1 MTEQLL
7 QVASLAN
14 LSNPEGGDDPFQ
26 MEEAV
31 IFAFTSDGFRILV
44 READAYQALEMV
56 ADKHLGSWELGIGI
70 ITTGWACPIT
80 DEGTIAE
87 DGTMSTPPS
96 EHPLRRRVRLVSC
109 VDKAKHMVS
118 SLRFADDPDELI
130 TETSGV
136 GSLANALTTAIGYMV
151 ARTN

>member
-31 IFAFTSDGFRILV
+31 IFAFTNDGIRIIV
-44 READAYQALEMV
+44 READVYQALEMV

-70 ITTGWACPIT
+70 ITTGWASPLN
-80 DEGTIAE
+80 A
-87 DGTMSTPPS
+87 DGEVQGAPS

-130 TETSGV
+130 TETSGS
-136 GSLANALTTAIGYMV
+136 GTLANALTTAIGFMV

>member
-1 MTEQLL
+1 MTDQLI

-44 READAYQALEMV
+44 READAYEALEMV
-56 ADKHLGSWELGIGI
+56 ADKHLKEWELGIGI
-70 ITTGWACPIT
+70 ITTGWASPINA
-80 DEGTIAE
+80 DGTIGGA
-87 DGTMSTPPS
+87 PS

-109 VDKAKHMVS
+109 VDKAKRMVS
-118 SLRFADDPDELI
+118 SLRFGDEPDDLI
-130 TETSGV
+130 TDESGQ
-136 GSLANALTTAIGYMV
+136 GSLANALTTAIGFMV

>member
-1 MTEQLL
+1 MTDQLI

-26 MEEAV
+26 MEQAV

-44 READAYQALEMV
+44 READAYEALEMV
-56 ADKHLGSWELGIGI
+56 ADKHLKEWELGIGI
-70 ITTGWACPIT
+70 ITTGWASPL
-80 DEGTIAE
+80 AE
-87 DGTMSTPPS
+87 DGTMSGAPS

-118 SLRFADDPDELI
+118 SLRFADEPDDLI
-130 TETSGV
+130 TDESGQ
-136 GSLANALTTAIGYMV
+136 GSLANALKTAVGYLV
-151 ARTN
+151 ARQN

>member
-1 MTEQLL
+1 MTEQLI

-31 IFAFTSDGFRILV
+31 IFAFTNDGIRILV
-44 READAYQALEMV
+44 READAYLALEMV

-70 ITTGWACPIT
+70 ITTGWASPVPPDFDADV
-80 DEGTIAE
+80 DEMI
-87 DGTMSTPPS
+87 PPS
-96 EHPLRRRVRLVSC
+96 EHALRRRVRLVSC

-130 TETSGV
+130 TETSGS
-136 GSLANALTTAIGYMV
+136 GSLANALTTAIGFMV

>member
-26 MEEAV
+26 MKQAV
-31 IFAFTSDGFRILV
+31 TFAFADDGIRILT
-44 READAYQALEMV
+44 RDGDAYEALEMV
-56 ADKHLGSWELGIGI
+56 ADKHLKQWELGIGI
-70 ITTGWACPIT
+70 ITTGWASPL
-80 DEGTIAE
+80 GA
-87 DGTMSTPPS
+87 DGNPDCAPS

-118 SLRFADDPDELI
+118 SLRFADEPDDLI
-130 TETSGV
+130 TDESGQ
-136 GSLANALTTAIGYMV
+136 GSMANALMIAIAYLV
-151 ARTN
+151 ARQN